1 MQDSSRSASKPYRH
15 PRWLRFGLPILA
27 AIPGLY
33 VLLAYIALP
42 AMWRH
47 YEHNPKLERSPKTT
61 QTAEGIPGDPLN
73 VGLVGSRSEVIR
85 ALLAAGWYPA
95 DPITFRSSAG
105 IVRSVLENRPYS
117 TAPVS
122 SLYYRGRKQDLAFE
136 LPVGGSA
143 KQRHHVRLWRSDDLG
158 TDNRPLWIGS
168 ATFDRSV
175 ELSHFTGQITHHIDA
190 NIDQERDTFIQSLEK
205 AHQIASLYQTTGVG
219 ATLQGDNGGGDRYY
233 TDGELTIGVLS
244 VNNTLQP
251 TVPTQ
256 APNPAPVE
264 VKNRV
269 WSWLSHLFR

>member
-1 MQDSSRSASKPYRH
+1 
-15 PRWLRFGLPILA
+15 
-27 AIPGLY
+27 
-33 VLLAYIALP
+33 
-42 AMWRH
+42 
-47 YEHNPKLERSPKTT
+47 
-61 QTAEGIPGDPLN
+61 
-73 VGLVGSRSEVIR
+73 
-85 ALLAAGWYPA
+85 
-95 DPITFRSSAG
+95 
-105 IVRSVLENRPYS
+105 
-117 TAPVS
+117 
-122 SLYYRGRKQDLAFE
+122 
-136 LPVGGSA
+136 
-143 KQRHHVRLWRSDDLG
+143 
-158 TDNRPLWIGS
+158 LWIGS